1 MDKRQSS
8 HSCASCG
15 AMSCRTADE
24 SKYPDFCPT
33 AGLDQDLLAE
43 TLRIYKEDEELGRI
57 ARVAAEVE
65 GLFYGRYCR
74 VEETVEFIKRMG
86 YKKIGIATCV
96 GLISETRILGKILKK
111 HGIASFSIGCKTG
124 AVDKTELGIPPE
136 LKLNKGCGHESLCNP
151 IMQAKFLEKKKTDFN
166 IVMGLCVGH
175 DSLFLRHS
183 AAPTTVLVVKDR
195 VLGHNPVIALY
206 QVGTMYSR
214 FK

>member
-33 AGLDQDLLAE
+33 ADLDQDLLAE

-74 VEETVEFIKRMG
+74 VEETV
-86 YKKIGIATCV
+86 
-96 GLISETRILGKILKK
+96 
-111 HGIASFSIGCKTG
+111 
-124 AVDKTELGIPPE
+124 
-136 LKLNKGCGHESLCNP
+136 
-151 IMQAKFLEKKKTDFN
+151 
-166 IVMGLCVGH
+166 
-175 DSLFLRHS
+175 
-183 AAPTTVLVVKDR
+183 
-195 VLGHNPVIALY
+195 
-206 QVGTMYSR
+206 
-214 FK
+214 

>member
-1 MDKRQSS
+1 
-8 HSCASCG
+8 
-15 AMSCRTADE
+15 MSCRTADS

-33 AGLDQDLLAE
+33 ADVDQDILAE
-43 TLRIYKEDEELGRI
+43 TLRIYTEDEELGRI

-74 VEETVEFIKRMG
+74 VEETVEFIKRMD
-86 YKKIGIATCV
+86 YRKIGIATCV
-96 GLISETRILGKILKK
+96 GLIYETRILSKILKK
-111 HGIASFSIGCKTG
+111 HGIASTSIGCKTG
-124 AVDKTELGIPPE
+124 AVDKTALGIPPE
-136 LKLNKGCGHESLCNP
+136 IKVNRGCGHESLCNP

-195 VLGHNPVIALY
+195 VLGHNPAIALY
-206 QVGTMYSR
+206 QSETMYSR

>member
-1 MDKRQSS
+1 
-8 HSCASCG
+8 
-15 AMSCRTADE
+15 MSCRTADAN
-24 SKYPDFCPT
+24 KYPDFCPT
-33 AGLDQDLLAE
+33 VDVDQDLLNE
-43 TLRIYKEDEELGRI
+43 TLRIYREDEELGRI
-57 ARVAAEVE
+57 ARVAAEME

-74 VEETVEFIKRMG
+74 VEETVEFIKRMD

-96 GLISETRILGKILKK
+96 GLISETRILSKILKK
-111 HGIASFSIGCKTG
+111 HGIVSISIGCKTG
-124 AVDKTELGIPPE
+124 AMDKTELGIPPE
-136 LKLNKGCGHESLCNP
+136 FKLNKGCGHESLCNP

-183 AAPTTVLVVKDR
+183 AVPTTVLVVKDR

-206 QVGTMYSR
+206 QVGTTYSR